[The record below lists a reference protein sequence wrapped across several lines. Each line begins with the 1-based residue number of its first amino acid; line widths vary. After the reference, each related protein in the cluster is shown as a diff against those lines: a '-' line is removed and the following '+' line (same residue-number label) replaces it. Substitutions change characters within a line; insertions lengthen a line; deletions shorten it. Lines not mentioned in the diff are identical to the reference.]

1 MIFKTGLK
9 PNSFCETLDTMK
21 KNTDDRSVLRDLAS
35 QYAEIAARPE
45 QERKRRLWSEHFS
58 LRSPRIPI
66 LATFG
71 MHNVWCRE
79 MFADRRMQCSDP
91 FFRIYERM
99 LRMQLFQHREVC
111 DDSIAEPWIPLRA
124 RMISDPVGLWGVSE
138 TMRKSAIEGGA
149 AAFDPPLTSWDD
161 LAKIRMTHHAVDE
174 EATVRDLERLTEVF
188 DGILPIDVN
197 RTPVYT
203 GFGADISTSLAKLRG
218 LEQLMLDMYE
228 NPDALHRL
236 LAVMRDGIITN
247 NAEAEKAGHYTLT
260 SGQNQAP
267 SYAGNLEPPRPNS
280 GPRSRRDLWGFCAAQ
295 EFALISPAFHKE
307 FLLQY
312 QKPVYESFG
321 WVHYGCCEDLTHKI
335 DILREWK
342 NLRSIAVGPT
352 ANVRRCADQIGADF
366 VISWRP
372 NPTDMVCAGYDED
385 RIRRIV
391 RNAVDA
397 CRGTYLHIH
406 LKDVET
412 LGDDATRLGS
422 WVRLVRSMT
431 ANGG

>member
-1 MIFKTGLK
+1 MKT
-9 PNSFCETLDTMK
+9 NI
-21 KNTDDRSVLRDLAS
+21 DDRSVLRDLAS
-35 QYAEIAARPE
+35 QYAEIATCPE

-58 LRSPRIPI
+58 LRSTRIPI

-79 MFADRRMQCSDP
+79 IFADSRMRCSDP
-91 FFRIYERM
+91 FFRAYERM

-111 DDSIAEPWIPLRA
+111 DDSIADPWIPMRA
-124 RMISDPVGLWGVSE
+124 HMISDPVGLWGVPE
-138 TMRKSAIEGGA
+138 TMRKSAVEGGA
-149 AAFDPPLTSWDD
+149 AAFDPPLKSWDD
-161 LAKIRMTHHAVDE
+161 MVKIRMTHHAVDE
-174 EATVRDLERLTEVF
+174 EATARDLERLAAVF

-203 GFGADISTSLAKLRG
+203 GFRADISTTLAKLRG

-228 NPDALHRL
+228 NPNALHRL
-236 LAVMRDGIITN
+236 LAVMRDGILTN
-247 NAEAEKAGHYTLT
+247 NLEAENAGHFALT

-267 SYAGNLEPPRPNS
+267 SYAADLEPPRPNS
-280 GPRSRRDLWGFCAAQ
+280 GPRSRRDVWGFCAAQ
-295 EFALISPAFHKE
+295 EFALISPAFHQE

-312 QKPVYESFG
+312 QKPIYESFG
-321 WVHYGCCEDLTHKI
+321 WVHYGCCEDLTRKI
-335 DILREWK
+335 DLLREWK
-342 NLRSIAVGPT
+342 NVRSIAVGPT
-352 ANVRRCADQIGADF
+352 ADVRRCAESIGTDF

-385 RIRRIV
+385 RITRMV
-391 RNAVDA
+391 RNTLDV

-412 LGDDATRLGS
+412 LEGDTARLGR
-422 WVRLVRSMT
+422 WVRRMRSLT
-431 ANGG
+431 ADGG